1 MSVYTKLADVEAG
14 QVWEVRW
21 HDGSIVE
28 VEILGRKAYPV
39 YGGYPYRQTG
49 TKTRLNARN
58 LRTGR
63 MVTIKSAA
71 KLRRRVR

>member
-1 MSVYTKLADVEAG
+1 MSVYTKQSEVEVG

-28 VEILGRKAYPV
+28 VEITGLQRYPV
-39 YGGYPYRQTG
+39 LSRGGRTTG
-49 TKTRLNARN
+49 TKTRYSARN
-58 LRTGR
+58 LSTGR
-63 MVTIKSAA
+63 NVTIKSAA